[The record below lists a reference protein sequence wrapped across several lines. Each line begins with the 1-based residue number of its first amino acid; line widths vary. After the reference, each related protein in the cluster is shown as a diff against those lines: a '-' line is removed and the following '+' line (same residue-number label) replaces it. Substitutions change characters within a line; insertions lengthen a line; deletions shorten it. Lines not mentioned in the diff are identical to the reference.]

1 MPNISRKS
9 PPSFYSPSHSPS
21 PSLYAPIQSPPAPS
35 YDYHANPRTLNPFSD
50 AREVGGY
57 AQLQGEDQMTG
68 APLYQPPYAPQL
80 LVAQPTPVSSRLPFF
95 EAALARARGIQT
107 PSLPEAPTP
116 AYAQPLPSYLPPPDP
131 NHPDLSVGL
140 TQANTVRYAINPRSQ
155 LKEGS
160 RSPSPFMDDSFV
172 YNDAAQLY
180 NVEPDVEKALL
191 GSGLGYEPE
200 KRVESSMGFN
210 DNDGDLSVPRSFGGR
225 PPSWEQ
231 SGILDEK
238 AGMSTTKHFG
248 PAPAGRVGR
257 RAHNA
262 AGYRRIKQSA
272 TLDENGFF
280 AIEMNI
286 PTRLAQFL
294 PIKGVE
300 EQKTTRYTA
309 ITTDPDDV
317 PAAGFRLRQNM
328 TSPPRQTELFIVITM
343 YNENAELFC
352 RTLYGVMK
360 NIAHL
365 CGRKNSR
372 VWGKDGWQ
380 KVVVCIVADG
390 RKAVNPRVLDCLA
403 ALGVYQEGAMTNTVK
418 DRPVTA
424 HVFEYTTSFALD
436 GDLHFKY
443 PDKGI
448 VPCQIIFCMKEKN
461 AKKIN
466 SHRWFFNAFAPL
478 LSPNV
483 CILLDVGT
491 QPAPK
496 SIYHLWKAFDVNSNV
511 GGACGEIATFKGKT
525 WRSLLNP
532 LVAAQA
538 FEYKMSNI
546 LDKPLESLFGY
557 CTVLPGAF
565 SAYRW
570 IALQNNGDGRTGP
583 LASYFAGEQL
593 NTGKADTFTG
603 NITWQKIESCVSKSA
618 KPKANWV
625 LKFVKAAVGETDC
638 PDTIPEF
645 IAQRRRWLN
654 GSFFAA
660 VYALMHTNQIWRS
673 DHSFARKSALMLESV
688 YNFLN
693 LIFSWFALANF
704 YIFFVILTSALEG
717 SAFNVP
723 HIDVLNTI
731 ARYGYLGALVGCFIF
746 AMGNRPQGS
755 PWKYKAAIYFFAL
768 LTTYMLVAAVLCT
781 VQAIKNINSPI
792 FAKMVV
798 SLISTYGIY
807 VISSF
812 LALDPWHI
820 FTCFIQYVLF
830 SPITDLLLLKLISM
844 FHDLSWGT
852 KGSDATQASDLGAV
866 SGVGKHVEVEL
877 VTAQQDID
885 IAYQDALDNIRLRG
899 SKVDSAESEPKKEQS
914 EQAQKDTYANF
925 RTNVSIAIM
934 LVQKKRDDAKS

>member
-1 MPNISRKS
+1 MPNISRKP
-9 PPSFYSPSHSPS
+9 PPSFYPPSHSPS
-21 PSLYAPIQSPPAPS
+21 PSLYAPIQSTPAPS
-35 YDYHANPRTLNPFSD
+35 YDHHVNNNTLNPFSD
-50 AREVGGY
+50 AREVGAY
-57 AQLQGEDQMTG
+57 AQLQGEEPINS

-80 LVAQPTPVSSRLPFF
+80 LVAQPTPVSARLPFF

-107 PSLPEAPTP
+107 PNLPEAPTP
-116 AYAQPLPSYLPPPDP
+116 TYAQPLPSYLPPPDP

-140 TQANTVRYAINPRSQ
+140 TQANTIRYAIDPRSH
-155 LKEGS
+155 LREES

-172 YNDAAQLY
+172 YNDATHLH
-180 NVEPDVEKALL
+180 NVEPDVENALL
-191 GSGLGYEPE
+191 GSGMGYEPE

-210 DNDGDLSVPRSFGGR
+210 DYDGDLSVPQSFGGR

-231 SGILDEK
+231 GGILDEK
-238 AGMSTTKHFG
+238 AEMSTTKHFG

-317 PAAGFRLRQNM
+317 PAAGFRLRQNI

-466 SHRWFFNAFAPL
+466 SHRWFFNAM
-478 LSPNV
+478 
-483 CILLDVGT
+483 
-491 QPAPK
+491 
-496 SIYHLWKAFDVNSNV
+496 Y
-511 GGACGEIATFKGKT
+511 
-525 WRSLLNP
+525 
-532 LVAAQA
+532 VA
-538 FEYKMSNI
+538 KC
-546 LDKPLESLFGY
+546 L
-557 CTVLPGAF
+557 
-565 SAYRW
+565 
-570 IALQNNGDGRTGP
+570 
-583 LASYFAGEQL
+583 
-593 NTGKADTFTG
+593 
-603 NITWQKIESCVSKSA
+603 
-618 KPKANWV
+618 
-625 LKFVKAAVGETDC
+625 
-638 PDTIPEF
+638 
-645 IAQRRRWLN
+645 
-654 GSFFAA
+654 
-660 VYALMHTNQIWRS
+660 
-673 DHSFARKSALMLESV
+673 HSS
-688 YNFLN
+688 
-693 LIFSWFALANF
+693 
-704 YIFFVILTSALEG
+704 
-717 SAFNVP
+717 
-723 HIDVLNTI
+723 
-731 ARYGYLGALVGCFIF
+731 
-746 AMGNRPQGS
+746 
-755 PWKYKAAIYFFAL
+755 
-768 LTTYMLVAAVLCT
+768 
-781 VQAIKNINSPI
+781 
-792 FAKMVV
+792 
-798 SLISTYGIY
+798 
-807 VISSF
+807 
-812 LALDPWHI
+812 
-820 FTCFIQYVLF
+820 
-830 SPITDLLLLKLISM
+830 
-844 FHDLSWGT
+844 
-852 KGSDATQASDLGAV
+852 
-866 SGVGKHVEVEL
+866 
-877 VTAQQDID
+877 
-885 IAYQDALDNIRLRG
+885 
-899 SKVDSAESEPKKEQS
+899 
-914 EQAQKDTYANF
+914 
-925 RTNVSIAIM
+925 
-934 LVQKKRDDAKS
+934 